1 MSLTNPGA
9 GISMGALGW
18 MEGFQNNEIIEE
30 SFMNSDSN
38 IKDTETN
45 MKELNIF
52 NSDYSLYN

>member
-1 MSLTNPGA
+1 
-9 GISMGALGW
+9 MGALGW